1 MGRPNKPSGFSD
13 KLIENYGSADYFIGF
28 ETDNDGNLNRKYP
41 LEKVADYTL
50 KHREMTI
57 GNETKTVGGFITS
70 ANNRV
75 KQTEN
80 TVSALSSS
88 MSSQSTQIA
97 NLNSKVRNNEGNIG
111 ELQIDLANNV
121 AALTQMN
128 NKINAIESGPLVA
141 ETASQMTNTSKVYV
155 YVGNEENYT
164 NGDWYYYNGRL
175 WVSGGAYN
183 AQGLNLDTTLT
194 VEGLA
199 PDSKAAGDAISEL
212 DERKANID
220 GAYEQMTVG
229 NAEQLVGSAFNVDSV
244 PYNFRTA
251 GGSTDIGDREFNT
264 IVGATVGW
272 NQIIRDPVS
281 DDWGFETDVTGS
293 KSGEVI
299 TISSQ
304 TVGNGAIMHP
314 QVDIISNHVMFL
326 SIDAKGTAGTR
337 ARLTAANISGCGV
350 FASLTGDTWKTFTNI
365 SKIQTGRTTR
375 FYVIGGDDVY
385 TDMSF
390 RRPQAI
396 DLTTL
401 FGQTIADYIYQLEQA
416 TAGAGVAFFKRLF
429 PKDYYPYSE
438 PTLMSAK
445 PTSHDMVGFN
455 TWDEE
460 WEVGTINA
468 QTGQNA
474 DGNNTIR
481 TKNYIPIFSN
491 TVYCMTM
498 PFAYVYYYDAYKNFI
513 SYVGNGITDDGQVHT
528 KTITTPSNAH
538 YMRLRFTN
546 DYGTT
551 YNHDI
556 CINLSWSGY
565 RNGEYEPYKKHSY
578 SLGGEE
584 LRGILK
590 LDSANNLYAY
600 GDRYTADGV
609 IERRFA
615 LVDLGTLNY
624 SPNGAITDGNQFIA
638 AISGKAPGDFNFICE
653 KFIAASIT
661 GNPLWT
667 AVGRQSSSSV
677 AFNTPYSTA
686 EEFKTAMSGVM
697 LLYELAEPTT
707 EESTPYAEVQIV
719 DDFGTEEY
727 VDTREIPIPVGHE
740 TKYPANL
747 RDKLQHLPDLA
758 DSDGYYMIQQT
769 SHDMS
774 LIRFRIPQA
783 PQEDGTYTLK
793 ATVSGGT
800 PTYFWE
806 EVTEE

>member
-13 KLIENYGSADYFIGF
+13 KLIENYGSADYFMGF
-28 ETDNDGNLNRKYP
+28 ETDNDGSLNRKYP

-80 TVSALSSS
+80 TVAALSSS
-88 MSSQSTQIA
+88 MSSQSTQLA
-97 NLNSKVRNNEGNIG
+97 NLNSKVRSNEGNIG

-164 NGDWYYYNGRL
+164 NGDWYYYNGRA

-199 PDSKAAGDAISEL
+199 PDSKAAGDAILEL

-272 NQIIRDPVS
+272 NQLIGLNFLRAPLTNNGVTFTPVENGGVKIS
-281 DDWGFETDVTGS
+281 GTVSGYTAASARIDENTNVKVVGHKYFVTPNAKNSNINIWYNGSGGF
-293 KSGEVI
+293 
-299 TISSQ
+299 
-304 TVGNGAIMHP
+304 
-314 QVDIISNHVMFL
+314 ISNRDRIVTITSLASGFYMRVN
-326 SIDAKGTAGTR
+326 SEGTEVDET
-337 ARLTAANISGCGV
+337 
-350 FASLTGDTWKTFTNI
+350 
-365 SKIQTGRTTR
+365 
-375 FYVIGGDDVY
+375 VY
-385 TDMSF
+385 PMV
-390 RRPQAI
+390 I
-396 DLTTL
+396 DLTTI
-401 FGQTIADYIYQLEQA
+401 FGPTIADYIYSLEQA
-416 TAGAGVAFFKRLF
+416 TAGAGVAFFRKLF

-445 PTSHDMVGFN
+445 PTSHDTVGFN
-455 TWDEE
+455 AWDEE
-460 WEVGTINA
+460 WEVGDINRT
-468 QTGQNA
+468 TGENA
-474 DGNNTIR
+474 YATTQIR
-481 TKNYIPIFSN
+481 SKNYIRVQPSTSYFIRCSTSGDSN
-491 TVYCMTM
+491 LAIC
-498 PFAYVYYYDAYKNFI
+498 YYDSDKKFISAQWGINVIRVTPPNCHYIRFTSNNNYYGVYKN
-513 SYVGNGITDDGQVHT
+513 
-528 KTITTPSNAH
+528 
-538 YMRLRFTN
+538 
-546 DYGTT
+546 
-551 YNHDI
+551 DI

-565 RNGEYEPYKKHSY
+565 RDGEYEPYKKHSY
-578 SLGGEE
+578 PLGGEE

-590 LDSANNLYAY
+590 LDSANNLYAD
-600 GDRYTADGV
+600 GDRYTPDGV
-609 IERRFA
+609 ITRRWKKIVIDGSGLWNDLTANYHCYTRSAEIPDIVTDRPTTLLLNSYGIVVKRTSASYKSLQFGDANNPIENIYPTLADFKAA
-615 LVDLGTLNY
+615 LDAR
-624 SPNGAITDGNQFIA
+624 PIEI
-638 AISGKAPGDFNFICE
+638 
-653 KFIAASIT
+653 
-661 GNPLWT
+661 
-667 AVGRQSSSSV
+667 
-677 AFNTPYSTA
+677 
-686 EEFKTAMSGVM
+686 
-697 LLYELAEPTT
+697 LYELAEPTT
-707 EESTPYAEVQIV
+707 ETSVPYSEVQIV

-769 SHDMS
+769 SNDMS